1 MYQLFEIISGKNA
14 ERDAALSEL
23 KKKTVFANQVMQ
35 DVYSNREGALKKKQ
49 EEISRML
56 ADGDFEDAMT
66 KLAEADALMNQSPD
80 EEINERLS
88 EYSLRKCN

>member
-14 ERDAALSEL
+14 ERDVALSEL

-49 EEISRML
+49 KEFSRML

-80 EEINERLS
+80 EEIKERLS

>member
-1 MYQLFEIISGKNA
+1 MHQLFEIIRGKDTEREITLA
-14 ERDAALSEL
+14 ELRE
-23 KKKTVFANQVMQ
+23 KTVFANQVMQ
-35 DVYSNREGALKKKQ
+35 DVYSNREDTLKKKQ
-49 EEISRML
+49 KEISRML

-80 EEINERLS
+80 EEIKERLC

>member
-35 DVYSNREGALKKKQ
+35 DVYSNREGTLKKKQ
-49 EEISRML
+49 KEISRML
-56 ADGDFEDAMT
+56 AYGDFEDAMT

-80 EEINERLS
+80 EEIKERLS